1 VLDKEA
7 CALLERGAEA
17 LQISLTPQSLRTLSL
32 YIDELQRW
40 AQVFNLVGQPDVKTI
55 IRKHILDSLA
65 FSHILPGQ
73 GVFADLGSGAGFPGF
88 VLGVAEQ
95 EREIFLIET
104 RRKRANF
111 LKQAVR
117 TTGVEN
123 IRVFEGR
130 AEEFALQD
138 RKPAWFDTVVTRA
151 TWDMTHFL
159 TLCLP
164 IVKKGGYAVAMRG
177 PHKKGGGTARE
188 EHSPHDSFV
197 QEAISEYRLPLGEGD
212 RYALFFRK
220 KCFT

>member
-1 VLDKEA
+1 MDKETRS
-7 CALLERGAEA
+7 LLEQGTKA
-17 LQISLTPQSLRTLSL
+17 LQISLTPRSLHILSL

-40 AQVFNLVGQPDVKTI
+40 AQVFNLVGQHDVKTI
-55 IRKHILDSLA
+55 IRKHILDSLT
-65 FSHILPGQ
+65 FSQILPWQ
-73 GVFADLGSGAGFPGF
+73 GIFADLGSGAGFPGF
-88 VLGVAEQ
+88 VLAVTGQ
-95 EREIFLIET
+95 KREIFLIEA

-111 LKQAVR
+111 LKHAVR
-117 TTGVEN
+117 MTGVEN

-138 RKPAWFDTVVTRA
+138 RRPAWFDTVVTRA

-159 TLCLP
+159 ALCLP

-177 PHKKGGGTARE
+177 PHKKGGGTTGE
-188 EHSPHDSFV
+188 DHSPHDSFV
-197 QEAISEYRLPLGEGD
+197 QETVRKYQLPFGERD

>member
-1 VLDKEA
+1 MDKETRS
-7 CALLERGAEA
+7 LLEQGTKA
-17 LQISLTPQSLRTLSL
+17 LQISLTPRSFRILSL

-40 AQVFNLVGQPDVKTI
+40 AEVFNLVGQHDVKTI

-65 FSHILPGQ
+65 FSQILPWQ
-73 GVFADLGSGAGFPGF
+73 GIFADLGSGAGFPGF
-88 VLGVAEQ
+88 VLAVTGQ
-95 EREIFLIET
+95 KREIFLIEA

-117 TTGVEN
+117 ITGVEN

-130 AEEFALQD
+130 AEEFARQD
-138 RKPAWFDTVVTRA
+138 RRPAWFDAVVTRA
-151 TWDMTHFL
+151 TWDITHFL

-177 PHKKGGGTARE
+177 PHKKGGGTAGE
-188 EHSPHDSFV
+188 DHFPHDSFV
-197 QEAISEYRLPLGEGD
+197 RETVGKYQLPFDEGD

>member
-1 VLDKEA
+1 MDKEA
-7 CALLERGAEA
+7 GSLLEQGTRA
-17 LQISLTPQSLRTLSL
+17 LHISLPPQSFHLLSL

-40 AQVFNLVGQPDVKTI
+40 AQVFNLVGQHDVKTI
-55 IRKHILDSLA
+55 VRKHLLDSLA
-65 FSHILPGQ
+65 FSQILPWQ

-88 VLGVAEQ
+88 VLGVTGQ
-95 EREIFLIET
+95 KREVFLIES

-117 TTGVEN
+117 ITGVEN

-138 RKPAWFDTVVTRA
+138 GRPAWFDTVVTRA
-151 TWDMTHFL
+151 TWDITRFL

-164 IVKKGGYAVAMRG
+164 IVKEGGRAVAMRG
-177 PHKKGGGTARE
+177 PHKKGEGTAGE
-188 EHSPHDSFV
+188 GHSPHDSFV
-197 QEAISEYRLPLGEGD
+197 QETVGRYQLPFGEGD
-212 RYALFFRK
+212 RYALSFRK

>member
-1 VLDKEA
+1 MDKESLS
-7 CALLERGAEA
+7 LLEQGTKA
-17 LQISLTPQSLRTLSL
+17 LRISLAPQSFHTLSL

-65 FSHILPGQ
+65 FSYILPGQ
-73 GVFADLGSGAGFPGF
+73 GVFADLGSGAGFPGL
-88 VLGVAEQ
+88 VLGVAGQ
-95 EREIFLIET
+95 KREILLIEA

-111 LKQAVR
+111 LRQVVR
-117 TTGVEN
+117 MTGVEN

-138 RKPAWFDTVVTRA
+138 RRPAWFDTVVTRA

-177 PHKKGGGTARE
+177 PHKKGGGTAGE
-188 EHSPHDSFV
+188 DHSPHDSFV
-197 QEAISEYRLPLGEGD
+197 QETVDKYQLPFGEGD

>member
-1 VLDKEA
+1 MDKEA
-7 CALLERGAEA
+7 CSLLEQGAEA
-17 LQISLTPQSLRTLSL
+17 LHISLPPQSLRTLSL

-40 AQVFNLVGQPDVKTI
+40 AQVFNLVGQHDAKTM

-65 FSHILPGQ
+65 FSHMLPGQ

-95 EREIFLIET
+95 RREIFLIEP

-111 LKQAVR
+111 LRQAVR
-117 TTGVEN
+117 RTSLEN

-130 AEEFALQD
+130 AEEFA
-138 RKPAWFDTVVTRA
+138 RRNRRPAWFDTVVTRA
-151 TWDMTHFL
+151 TWDITHFL

-164 IVKKGGYAVAMRG
+164 IVKEGGYAVAMRG
-177 PHKKGGGTARE
+177 PNKKGGGTARE
-188 EHSPHDSFV
+188 DRSPHDGFV
-197 QEAISEYRLPLGEGD
+197 QEAISEYHLPFDEGD

>member
-1 VLDKEA
+1 MDKEA
-7 CALLERGAEA
+7 CSLLEQGAEA
-17 LQISLTPQSLRTLSL
+17 LHISLPPQSLHTLSL

-40 AQVFNLVGQPDVKTI
+40 AQVFNLVGQYDAKTI

-65 FSHILPGQ
+65 FSYNLPGQ

-88 VLGVAEQ
+88 VLGVAGQ
-95 EREIFLIET
+95 KREIFLIET

-111 LKQAVR
+111 LKQAIR
-117 TTGVEN
+117 ITGVEN

-138 RKPAWFDTVVTRA
+138 RRPAWFDTVVTRA
-151 TWDMTHFL
+151 TWDITHFL

-164 IVKKGGYAVAMRG
+164 IVKEGGYAVAMRG
-177 PHKKGGGTARE
+177 PHKKGDGTAGEDR
-188 EHSPHDSFV
+188 SPHDSFV
-197 QEAISEYRLPLGEGD
+197 QEAISEYRLPFDEGD

>member
-1 VLDKEA
+1 MDKEA
-7 CALLERGAEA
+7 SSLLEQGAET
-17 LQISLTPQSLRTLSL
+17 LRIPLTPQSLRTLSL

-40 AQVFNLVGQPDVKTI
+40 TQVFNLVGQYDAKTI

-88 VLGVAEQ
+88 VLGVTGQ
-95 EREIFLIET
+95 KREVFLIET

-138 RKPAWFDTVVTRA
+138 RRPDWFDTVVTRA
-151 TWDMTHFL
+151 TWDITHFL

-164 IVKKGGYAVAMRG
+164 IVREGGRAVAMRG
-177 PHKKGGGTARE
+177 PRRKGGGTAGEDHFPR
-188 EHSPHDSFV
+188 DSFV
-197 QEAISEYRLPLGEGD
+197 QETISEYRLPFGEGD

>member
-1 VLDKEA
+1 MDKEA
-7 CALLERGAEA
+7 SALLERGTEA
-17 LQISLTPQSLRTLSL
+17 LHISLSPQAFHTLFL

-40 AQVFNLVGQPDVKTI
+40 SQVFNLVGQYDAKTI

-65 FSHILPGQ
+65 FSHILPCQ

-88 VLGVAEQ
+88 LLAVAGP
-95 EREIFLIET
+95 EREVFLIEA

-111 LKQAVR
+111 LKQATR
-117 TTGVEN
+117 KTGVEN

-151 TWDMTHFL
+151 TWDITHFL

-164 IVKKGGYAVAMRG
+164 IVKEGGYAVAMRG

-188 EHSPHDSFV
+188 DRSPHDGFA
-197 QEAISEYRLPLGEGD
+197 QEAISEYRLPFDEGD

>member
-1 VLDKEA
+1 MDKEA
-7 CALLERGAEA
+7 SSLLEQGAET
-17 LQISLTPQSLRTLSL
+17 LRIPLTPQSLRTLSL

-40 AQVFNLVGQPDVKTI
+40 TQVFNLVGQYDAKTI

-65 FSHILPGQ
+65 FSHILPEQ

-88 VLGVAEQ
+88 VLGVTGQ
-95 EREIFLIET
+95 KREVFLIET

-138 RKPAWFDTVVTRA
+138 RRPAWFDTVVTRA
-151 TWDMTHFL
+151 TWDIIHFL

-164 IVKKGGYAVAMRG
+164 IVREGGRAVAMRG
-177 PHKKGGGTARE
+177 PRRKGGGTAVEDHFPR
-188 EHSPHDSFV
+188 DSFV
-197 QEAISEYRLPLGEGD
+197 QEAISEYRLPFGEGD

>member
-1 VLDKEA
+1 MEKETGS
-7 CALLERGAEA
+7 LLEQGAEA
-17 LQISLTPQSLRTLSL
+17 LQISLTPQSFQTLFL
-32 YIDELQRW
+32 YIDELHRW
-40 AQVFNLVGQPDVKTI
+40 SQVFNLVGQPDAANIV
-55 IRKHILDSLA
+55 RKHILDSLA

-88 VLGVAEQ
+88 VLAVTGQKRQV
-95 EREIFLIET
+95 FLIEA

-117 TTGVEN
+117 ITGVEN
-123 IRVFEGR
+123 ICVFEGR

-138 RKPAWFDTVVTRA
+138 RRPAWFDTAVTRA
-151 TWDMTHFL
+151 TWDMNHFL

-164 IVKKGGYAVAMRG
+164 IVKKGGSAVAMRG
-177 PHKKGGGTARE
+177 PHKKGGGMAGE
-188 EHSPHDSFV
+188 EHPPHGSFV
-197 QEAISEYRLPLGEGD
+197 QETRRAYQLPFGEGD

>member
-1 VLDKEA
+1 MDKESYS
-7 CALLERGAEA
+7 LLEQGAET
-17 LQISLTPQSLRTLSL
+17 LRIPLTPQSLRTLSL

-40 AQVFNLVGQPDVKTI
+40 AQVFNLVGQYDAKKI

-65 FSHILPGQ
+65 FSYVLPGQ
-73 GVFADLGSGAGFPGF
+73 GIFADLGSGAGFPGF
-88 VLGVAEQ
+88 VLGVTGQ
-95 EREIFLIET
+95 EREVFLIET

-130 AEEFALQD
+130 VEEFALQD
-138 RKPAWFDTVVTRA
+138 EGLAWFDTVVTRA
-151 TWDMTHFL
+151 TWDITHFL

-177 PHKKGGGTARE
+177 PRRKGGGAGEDR
-188 EHSPHDSFV
+188 SSHDSFI
-197 QEAISEYRLPLGEGD
+197 QETISEYRLPFGEGD

>member
-1 VLDKEA
+1 MDKEA
-7 CALLERGAEA
+7 SSLLEQGAET
-17 LQISLTPQSLRTLSL
+17 LRIPLTPQSLRTLSL

-40 AQVFNLVGQPDVKTI
+40 TQVFNLVGQYDAKII

-65 FSHILPGQ
+65 FSHILPEQ

-88 VLGVAEQ
+88 VLGVTGQ
-95 EREIFLIET
+95 KREVFLIET

-138 RKPAWFDTVVTRA
+138 RRPAWFDTVVTRA
-151 TWDMTHFL
+151 TWDITHFL

-164 IVKKGGYAVAMRG
+164 IVREGGRAVAMRG
-177 PHKKGGGTARE
+177 PRRKGGRTAVEDHFPR
-188 EHSPHDSFV
+188 DSIV
-197 QEAISEYRLPLGEGD
+197 QEAISEYRLPFGEGD